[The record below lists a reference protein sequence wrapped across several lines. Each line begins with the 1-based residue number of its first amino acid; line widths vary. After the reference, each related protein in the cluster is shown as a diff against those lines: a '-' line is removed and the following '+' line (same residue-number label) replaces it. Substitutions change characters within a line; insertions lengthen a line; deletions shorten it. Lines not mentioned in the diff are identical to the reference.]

1 MTTWGDM
8 RKKSAGETISKED
21 FIRIYHDNDSAKKP
35 LETIE
40 EKDYKG
46 YHYMILSFG
55 DYPILDIRVKSPISI
70 FSGHNLVVLKFDDGS
85 RYELDRIFLNV
96 NETKFLYQFNKDG
109 DFIYGGDES
118 GHKYSVQE
126 VEKYAEM
133 FIDKI
138 IDCEKDLTNHMD

>member
-1 MTTWGDM
+1 MSTWGDL
-8 RKKSAGETISKED
+8 RRRSSGEQITKED
-21 FIRIYHDNDSAKKP
+21 FAQIYHDNDSAKKP
-35 LETIE
+35 VETIE

-55 DYPILDIRVKSPISI
+55 NYPILDIRVKSSISV

-85 RYELDRIFLNV
+85 RYELDRMFLNG
-96 NETKFLYQFNKDG
+96 NETKFLYEFNKYG

-118 GHKYSVQE
+118 GHKYSIQE

-138 IDCEKDLTNHMD
+138 IESEEEKFKHTD